1 MADPQIANRTLI
13 IAEAGVNHN
22 GDLAMALALVDKAAE
37 AGADYVKFQ
46 TFKAT
51 KLASAS
57 AKKASYQTRTTD
69 GAESQL
75 AMLHRLELSVADHE
89 MIMARCAEKGVR
101 FLSTPFDLDSLA
113 LLTETFALPEIKLGS
128 GELTNAPLLL
138 AAGRSGVRI
147 ILSTGMG
154 SLSEV
159 EEALGVLAF
168 AMCREGQ
175 PEGRA
180 DFARVLLDP
189 AVWPVLAERVTL
201 LHCTTEYP
209 AAVQDTNL
217 RAIDTMRQA
226 FRLSVGY
233 SDHTEGNAMSIAAVA
248 RGASVIEKH
257 FTLDRTLEGPDHAAS
272 VEPDELADLV
282 RGIRAIEAG
291 LGTGIKQP
299 GPAELRNRPI
309 VRKCVVVARGI
320 AAGQIITPEDLTTK
334 RADGAIPAIE
344 FWDCVGRRA
353 RRELAEETPLDW
365 DAMTWAG

>member
-1 MADPQIANRTLI
+1 MADPKTLI

-22 GDLAMALALVDKAAE
+22 GDLGMALALVDKAAE

-75 AMLHRLELSVADHE
+75 AMLQRLELSIEDHRA
-89 MIMARCAEKGVR
+89 IMARCAEKDVR
-101 FLSTPFDLDSLA
+101 FLSTPFDMDSLA
-113 LLTETFALPEIKLGS
+113 LLTETFGLPEIKLSS

-138 AAGRSGVRI
+138 AAGRTGVRF

-159 EEALGVLAF
+159 EEALGVMAF

-175 PEGRA
+175 PKGRT
-180 DFARVLLDP
+180 DFAEVLLDP
-189 AVWPVLAERVTL
+189 AVWPVLAGRVTL

-209 AAVQDTNL
+209 AAVEDTNL
-217 RAIDTMRQA
+217 RAMETLRRA
-226 FRLSVGY
+226 FGLRVGY
-233 SDHTEGNAMSIAAVA
+233 SDHTVGEAVSLAAVA
-248 RGASVIEKH
+248 LGASVLEKH
-257 FTLDRTLEGPDHAAS
+257 FTLDRTLPGPDHAAS
-272 VEPDELADLV
+272 LEPGELTALIRGVRAVEQA
-282 RGIRAIEAG
+282 

-299 GPAELRNRPI
+299 GAAEIANRA
-309 VRKCVVVARGI
+309 VARKTLLAARDLPEGHVLTLDDIAVKRPGDGI
-320 AAGQIITPEDLTTK
+320 SPMELWDMVGTVMA
-334 RADGAIPAIE
+334 RATSEGEA
-344 FWDCVGRRA
+344 
-353 RRELAEETPLDW
+353 L
-365 DAMTWAG
+365 

>member
-1 MADPQIANRTLI
+1 MADTKTLI

-22 GDLAMALALVDKAAE
+22 GDLAIALELVDKAAE

-57 AKKASYQTRTTD
+57 AKKASYQARTTD
-69 GAESQL
+69 GAECQL
-75 AMLHRLELSVADHE
+75 AMLQRLELSLEDHQA
-89 MIMARCAEKGVR
+89 IMARCAEMGVR
-101 FLSTPFDLDSLA
+101 FLSTPFDMDSLA

-154 SLSEV
+154 SLAEV

-175 PEGRA
+175 PQGRA
-180 DFARVLLDP
+180 DFAQVLLDP

-209 AAVQDTNL
+209 AAVEDTNL
-217 RAIDTMRQA
+217 HAMETLRRA
-226 FRLSVGY
+226 FGVKVGY
-233 SDHTEGNAMSIAAVA
+233 SDHTVGEAVGLAAVSL
-248 RGASVIEKH
+248 GACVLEKH
-257 FTLDRTLEGPDHAAS
+257 FTLDRTLPGPDHAAS
-272 VEPDELADLV
+272 LEPGELTQLICGVRAVEQA
-282 RGIRAIEAG
+282 

-299 GPAELRNRPI
+299 GAAEVANRA
-309 VRKCVVVARGI
+309 VARKSLLAARDLPEGHVLALDDIAVKRPGDGI
-320 AAGQIITPEDLTTK
+320 SPMAL
-334 RADGAIPAIE
+334 
-344 FWDCVGRRA
+344 
-353 RRELAEETPLDW
+353 W
-365 DAMTWAG
+365 DAIGRPLESAATQDEVINVKT

>member
-1 MADPQIANRTLI
+1 MIKPKTLI

-22 GDLAMALALVDKAAE
+22 GNLNMALELVDKAAE

-51 KLASAS
+51 KLASAN
-57 AKKASYQTRTTD
+57 AKKASYQTRNTD

-75 AMLHRLELSVADHE
+75 AMLKKLELSLEDHQK
-89 MIMARCAEKGVR
+89 IMARCDEKGVR

-138 AAGRSGVRI
+138 AAGRSGAKI

-168 AMCREGQ
+168 AMCRDGQ
-175 PEGRA
+175 PQGRA
-180 DFARVLLDP
+180 DFAKVLLDP
-189 AVWPVLAERVTL
+189 AVWPVLAERVML

-209 AAVQDTNL
+209 AAVEDTNL
-217 RAIDTMRQA
+217 QAMETLRRAFGVR
-226 FRLSVGY
+226 VGY
-233 SDHTEGNAMSIAAVA
+233 SDHTVGEAVSLAAVA
-248 RGASVIEKH
+248 LGACALEKH
-257 FTLDRTLEGPDHAAS
+257 FTLDRTLPGPDHAAS
-272 VEPDELADLV
+272 LEPGELTQLIRGVREVEQA
-282 RGIRAIEAG
+282 

-299 GPAELRNRPI
+299 GAAEVANRA
-309 VRKCVVVARGI
+309 VARKSLLAARDLPAGHVLTLDDIAVKRPGDGI
-320 AAGQIITPEDLTTK
+320 SPMQMWDMVGQVTT
-334 RADGAIPAIE
+334 RAIPE
-344 FWDCVGRRA
+344 G
-353 RRELAEETPLDW
+353 
-365 DAMTWAG
+365 DAL

>member
-1 MADPQIANRTLI
+1 MADTKTLI

-22 GDLAMALALVDKAAE
+22 GDLAMALDLVDKAAE

-57 AKKASYQTRTTD
+57 AKKASYQARTTD

-75 AMLHRLELSVADHE
+75 AMLQRLELSVADHE
-89 MIMARCAEKGVR
+89 TIMARCAENGVR

-128 GELTNAPLLL
+128 GDLTNAPLLL

-168 AMCREGQ
+168 AMCREGA
-175 PEGRA
+175 PKARA
-180 DFARVLLDP
+180 DFAEVLLDP
-189 AVWPVLAERVTL
+189 TVWPVLAARVTL

-209 AAVQDTNL
+209 AAVEDTNL
-217 RAIDTMRQA
+217 HAMETLRRA
-226 FRLSVGY
+226 FRIQVGY
-233 SDHTEGNAMSIAAVA
+233 SDHTVGEAVSLAAVA
-248 RGASVIEKH
+248 LGACVLEKH
-257 FTLDRTLEGPDHAAS
+257 FTLDRTLPGPDHAAS
-272 VEPDELADLV
+272 LEPGELTSLIRGVRAVE
-282 RGIRAIEAG
+282 RA

-299 GPAELRNRPI
+299 GAAEVANRA
-309 VRKCVVVARGI
+309 VARKSLLAARDLPEGHVLTLDDIAVKRPGDGI
-320 AAGQIITPEDLTTK
+320 SPMALWDTVGTVTTRALTEGE
-334 RADGAIPAIE
+334 A
-344 FWDCVGRRA
+344 
-353 RRELAEETPLDW
+353 L
-365 DAMTWAG
+365 

>member
-22 GDLAMALALVDKAAE
+22 GDVGIALELVDKAAE

-75 AMLHRLELSVADHE
+75 AMLQRLELSLEGHHA
-89 MIMARCAEKGVR
+89 IIGRCAEKGVR
-101 FLSTPFDLDSLA
+101 FLSTPFDMDSLI

-138 AAGRSGVRI
+138 AAGRTGVRI

-154 SLSEV
+154 SLAEV

-189 AVWPVLAERVTL
+189 AVWSVLAERVTL

-209 AAVQDTNL
+209 AAVEDTNL
-217 RAIDTMRQA
+217 RAMETLRRA
-226 FRLSVGY
+226 FGVQVGY
-233 SDHTEGNAMSIAAVA
+233 SDHTVGEAVSLAAVA
-248 RGASVIEKH
+248 LGACVLEKH
-257 FTLDRTLEGPDHAAS
+257 FTLDRTLPGPDHAAS
-272 VEPDELADLV
+272 LEPGELTSLIRGVRAVE
-282 RGIRAIEAG
+282 RA

-299 GPAELRNRPI
+299 GAAEVANRT
-309 VRKCVVVARGI
+309 VARKSLLAARDLPPGHVLTQDDIAVKRPGDGI
-320 AAGQIITPEDLTTK
+320 SPMALWDKIGSVTTRALAGD
-334 RADGAIPAIE
+334 
-344 FWDCVGRRA
+344 
-353 RRELAEETPLDW
+353 ETL
-365 DAMTWAG
+365 